1 MKMIDSIN
9 TLKALADQSRLMIVN
24 ALLEKPQ
31 YVEELAQRFGLSAS
45 TVSFHLKKL
54 QKAGLVFSEKQ
65 QYYVIYQA
73 NPQVLDMP
81 LRSLISVDAE
91 TSQIENERIDQYKQK
106 VLNSFFSNGRLVK
119 IPTQHKKML
128 MALEVIASSFDMDI
142 IYTENEVNDLI
153 AVIYDDYCTIR
164 RLLVDEG
171 YMSRDQG
178 LYRLLREP
186 DSVPDKEWKNYK
198 SEKMTSRKEE
208 LKKAYKEREP
218 EMGIYQI
225 RNIKNGKV
233 FIGSSQNLPG
243 MYNRYSFQLKLG
255 SHRNRDLQ
263 SDWNEYGED
272 SFVFET
278 LDTLKPK
285 TEPGWNP
292 EADLNMLC
300 ELWLEKVQP
309 YNERGYNKKGRKF

>member
-45 TVSFHLKKL
+45 TISFHLKKL
-54 QKAGLVFSEKQ
+54 EKAGLILGNKQ
-65 QYYVIYQA
+65 QYYVIYQV
-73 NPQVLDMP
+73 NPQVFDMP
-81 LRSLISVDAE
+81 LRTLISIDPE
-91 TSQIENERIDQYKQK
+91 TSQLEQERIDLYRQK
-106 VLNSFFSNGRLVK
+106 ILNTFFSNGRLEK

-128 MALEVIASSFDMDI
+128 MVLEVIASSFDVDL
-142 IYTENEVNDLI
+142 IYTEKQVNDLI
-153 AVIYDDYCTIR
+153 TVIYDDHCTIR

-186 DSVPDKEWKNYK
+186 SGVPDKEWNNYK
-198 SEKMTSRKEE
+198 RGKMLSRKEE

-218 EMGIYQI
+218 EMGIFQI

-243 MYNRYSFQLKLG
+243 MYNRYSFQLKRG
-255 SHRNRDLQ
+255 CHRNRDLQ
-263 SDWNEYGED
+263 NDWNEYGED

-278 LDTLKPK
+278 LDTLKAK
-285 TEPGWNP
+285 TDPGWKP
-292 EADLNMLC
+292 EADLDMLC
-300 ELWLEKVQP
+300 ELWLEKIQP
-309 YNERGYNKKGRKF
+309 FGERGYNKKGRKF